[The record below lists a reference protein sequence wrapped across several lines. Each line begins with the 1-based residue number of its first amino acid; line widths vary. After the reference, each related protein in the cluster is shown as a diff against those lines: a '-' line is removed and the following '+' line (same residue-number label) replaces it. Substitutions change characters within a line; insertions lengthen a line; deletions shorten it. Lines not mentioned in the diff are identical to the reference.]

1 MAEYR
6 FPVDASQIMLFA
18 RAIGDKNPIYYDAEY
33 ARGTEVGGIIAPPTF
48 VQAAAQYDPNFPL
61 RPRIGEPWFG
71 SGREPTGVKP
81 KEKSAADARD
91 ARKEGGIGQSAR
103 VLHAEQKFQYHR
115 PIRPGDV
122 LTVTTRPGQRWEKE
136 GKRGGTL
143 KFSETISEFRN
154 QHGELVVTAT
164 MVGVETGQAVSQ
176 N

>member
-18 RAIGDKNPIYYDAEY
+18 RAIGDKNPIYHDADY
-33 ARGTEVGGIIAPPTF
+33 ASNTEVGGIVAPPTF
-48 VQAAAQYDPNFPL
+48 TQAAAQYDPDFPL

-71 SGREPTGVKP
+71 SGREPTGAKP
-81 KEKSAADARD
+81 KGKAGDAAKS
-91 ARKEGGIGQSAR
+91 EGAIGQSAR
-103 VLHAEQKFQYHR
+103 VLHAEQRFQYFR

-122 LTVTTRPGQRWEKE
+122 LTVTTRPGKRWEKQ

-143 KFSETISEFRN
+143 RFSESVSEFRD
-154 QHGELVVTAT
+154 QQGELVVIAT

-176 N
+176 G

>member
-1 MAEYR
+1 MAEYQ

-18 RAIGDKNPIYYDAEY
+18 RAVGDKNPIYHDADY
-33 ARGTEVGGIIAPPTF
+33 AKGTEAGGVIAPPTF

-71 SGREPTGVKP
+71 SGREPTGIKSKP
-81 KEKSAADARD
+81 KVEGEKST
-91 ARKEGGIGQSAR
+91 IGQSSR
-103 VLHAEQKFQYHR
+103 VLHAEQKYRYHK

-122 LTVTTRPGQRWEKE
+122 LTVTTRPGRRWEKE
-136 GKRGGTL
+136 GRRGGAL
-143 KFSETISEFRN
+143 KFSEAITEFRN
-154 QHGELVVTAT
+154 QDGELVVTST

>member
-18 RAIGDKNPIYYDAEY
+18 RAIGDKNPIYHDADY
-33 ARGTEVGGIIAPPTF
+33 AKTTEPGGIIAPPTF

-81 KEKSAADARD
+81 RERSV
-91 ARKEGGIGQSAR
+91 GGDSKKDGAIGQSAR

-143 KFSETISEFRN
+143 KFSEAVSEFRN
-154 QHGELVVTAT
+154 QDGELVVTAI
-164 MVGVETGQAVSQ
+164 MVGVETGQAVTQ